1 MKDEG
6 KSKSTGLVDFHT
18 HSLLSDG
25 VLLPSELVR
34 RYEVAGFNAVAIT
47 DHVDSSN
54 IDSVI
59 SSIVRVCRELNRYWK
74 IKAIPGVEL
83 THIPIQQFL
92 SFTRYARKNGAKI
105 VVAHGET
112 ITEPVI
118 KGTNRVAIEAGVD
131 ILAHP
136 GKISNEDARL
146 AAKRA
151 VFLEITTRK
160 GHSATNA
167 HVALIAKET
176 TAKIVISS
184 DSHSP
189 DDIPSRQLFDRTAK
203 AAGLSK
209 KSIIQT
215 YANSESLLKR
225 IEIAEKNRK

>member
-1 MKDEG
+1 MKG
-6 KSKSTGLVDFHT
+6 KRKNKITGLIDFHT

-92 SFTRYARKNGAKI
+92 PFTRYARKNGAKI

-118 KGTNRVAIEAGVD
+118 KGTNRAAIEAGVD
-131 ILAHP
+131 LLAHP

-146 AAKRA
+146 ATKRA

-176 TAKIVISS
+176 TAKIILSS

-189 DDIPSRQLFDRTAK
+189 DDIPTKQLFDRTAK
-203 AAGLSK
+203 SAGLSDNN
-209 KSIIQT
+209 IIHT
-215 YANSESLLKR
+215 YTNSKTLFKR
-225 IEIAEKNRK
+225 IISLT